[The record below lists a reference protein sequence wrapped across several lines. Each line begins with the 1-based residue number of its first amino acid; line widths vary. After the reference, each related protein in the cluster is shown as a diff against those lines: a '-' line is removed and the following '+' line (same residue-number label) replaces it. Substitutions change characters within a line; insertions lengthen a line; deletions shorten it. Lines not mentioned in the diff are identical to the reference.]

1 MKQNL
6 LIIFVKNPVLG
17 KAKTR
22 LAATLGDEKALAIYK
37 LLLEKTKSETINLY
51 TDKIV
56 YYSDHIDDSDLWY
69 NSVYQKAVQS
79 NGDLGQKITTAFSR
93 AFQDGYARV
102 CIIGSDCYDMTQ
114 AHLEEAFEALKTK
127 DTVIGLAEDGGYY
140 TIGMSRYIPELFEQK
155 VWSTETV
162 GSDTIE
168 DFKRLRLDYH
178 VIETLND
185 VDTENDLGPWADDAL
200 ETL

>member
-1 MKQNL
+1 MKKDL

-22 LAATLGDEKALAIYK
+22 LAATVGDEKALAIYK
-37 LLLEKTKSETINLY
+37 LLLEKTKLETINLP

-56 YYSDHIDDSDLWY
+56 YYSDHVDDSDLWN
-69 NSVYQKAVQS
+69 NSIYQKALQS
-79 NGDLGQKITTAFSR
+79 PGDLGRKITTAFSQ
-93 AFQDGYARV
+93 AFQSGYARV

-114 AHLEEAFEALKTK
+114 GHLQEAFDALKTK
-127 DTVIGLAEDGGYY
+127 DAIIGPAVDGGYY

-155 VWSTETV
+155 VWSTKTV

-168 DFKRLRLDYH
+168 DFKNLHLDYH

-185 VDTENDLGPWADDAL
+185 VDTEDDLGPWANSAL
-200 ETL
+200 N

>member
-1 MKQNL
+1 MKKDL

-22 LAATLGDEKALAIYK
+22 LAATIGDEKALAVYK
-37 LLLEKTKSETINLY
+37 LLLQKTRLETINLAA
-51 TDKIV
+51 DKIV
-56 YYSDHIDDSDLWY
+56 YYSDHVDDSDLWD
-69 NSVYQKAVQS
+69 NTIFQKAVQS
-79 NGDLGQKITTAFSR
+79 PGDLGQKITAAFNR
-93 AFQDGYARV
+93 AFQGGYKRV

-114 AHLEEAFEALKTK
+114 AHLQEAFEALETK
-127 DTVIGLAEDGGYY
+127 DAIIGPAEDGGYY
-140 TIGMSRYIPELFEQK
+140 TIGMSRYVPELFEQK

-168 DFKRLRLDYH
+168 DFKKLRLDYH

-185 VDTENDLGPWADDAL
+185 VDTEDDLGPWANIVLD
-200 ETL
+200 